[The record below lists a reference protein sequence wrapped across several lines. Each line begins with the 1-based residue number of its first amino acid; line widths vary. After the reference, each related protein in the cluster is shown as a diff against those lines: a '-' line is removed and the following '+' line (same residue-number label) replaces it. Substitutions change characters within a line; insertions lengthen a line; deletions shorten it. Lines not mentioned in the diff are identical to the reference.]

1 MQNSFKSF
9 FFTARTEISIQLFIS
24 GSLDSLNN
32 WKRDLEEALIPGLH
46 GNSPS
51 SDTFRE
57 KEAHFYD
64 CQSSDAGW
72 AVFFGDIP
80 TGFRL
85 PDSAKKRSASNHP
98 FWCLQQPPNMA
109 LLLLTSPQNLHMK
122 FTSSWCYKLSNYYL
136 NKIGCTMVQNSS
148 MYFMYFL
155 LFMSIWI
162 LLPPVSSPT
171 LCTLIFSLSFLF
183 GLVLSTLHLKTRF
196 SLTGTRGTSLSLA
209 ALFPAPCFFSDHP
222 SAFALFPHSSHPWFL
237 SSFSSFFD
245 VPLGAFSS
253 SFLASW
259 LRYSPGKVL
268 TNSSWAV
275 WRVISGRD
283 TYKGILHLSCYI
295 AGWSGSSSSFR
306 VAYPVPLSKLRK
318 MKMWHNLGSIC

>member
-1 MQNSFKSF
+1 MERRRKEDIHYLMQNSFKSF

-85 PDSAKKRSASNHP
+85 PDSAKKRSATNHP

-136 NKIGCTMVQNSS
+136 NKIGCTMVRN
-148 MYFMYFL
+148 
-155 LFMSIWI
+155 
-162 LLPPVSSPT
+162 
-171 LCTLIFSLSFLF
+171 
-183 GLVLSTLHLKTRF
+183 
-196 SLTGTRGTSLSLA
+196 
-209 ALFPAPCFFSDHP
+209 
-222 SAFALFPHSSHPWFL
+222 
-237 SSFSSFFD
+237 
-245 VPLGAFSS
+245 
-253 SFLASW
+253 
-259 LRYSPGKVL
+259 
-268 TNSSWAV
+268 
-275 WRVISGRD
+275 
-283 TYKGILHLSCYI
+283 
-295 AGWSGSSSSFR
+295 
-306 VAYPVPLSKLRK
+306 
-318 MKMWHNLGSIC
+318 